1 MESSESLLRG
11 MFFDPKR
18 YDLAKVGRYK
28 FNKNLSLKSRVS
40 GTVLDQDVI
49 DPLTGEIVCEAETV
63 LTPAIL
69 EEIQDTGVASI
80 TVRTDE
86 GKAIKVLS
94 NRAVSMDPYIAQYGI
109 TSSDIGV
116 KEKVY
121 YPVMREI
128 LDAFESVDALKATV
142 KERYHELVP
151 IHITVEDIMAS
162 INYVMHLDLGYGN
175 VDDID
180 HLGNRRIRSV
190 GELLQNQFRIGLSR
204 MERVVRERMTIQDM
218 ENATP
223 QALIN
228 VRPVTAAIKE
238 FFGSSQLSQFM
249 DQNNPLPSLRI
260 SAVFQPSALEAFQEK
275 EPDLRFETFTIRI
288 TEECA
293 P

>member
-1 MESSESLLRG
+1 MRKGLIELYKKLRPGEPPTVESSESLLRG

-28 FNKNLSLKSRVS
+28 FNKKLSLKSRVS

-63 LTPAIL
+63 HTPAIL

-109 TSSDIGV
+109 TSADIGV

-128 LDAFESVDALKATV
+128 LDAFESVDALK
-142 KERYHELVP
+142 
-151 IHITVEDIMAS
+151 
-162 INYVMHLDLGYGN
+162 
-175 VDDID
+175 
-180 HLGNRRIRSV
+180 GNRKGKI
-190 GELLQNQFRIGLSR
+190 
-204 MERVVRERMTIQDM
+204 
-218 ENATP
+218 P
-223 QALIN
+223 
-228 VRPVTAAIKE
+228 
-238 FFGSSQLSQFM
+238 
-249 DQNNPLPSLRI
+249 
-260 SAVFQPSALEAFQEK
+260 
-275 EPDLRFETFTIRI
+275 
-288 TEECA
+288 
-293 P
+293 